1 MDNLGTELRTTI
13 TSNPDVSIVNEQYWK
28 LPIVLYDVGFDR
40 VKRLKMDILM
50 KMLLLA
56 FQEADIRRAANLS
69 EMLFVE
75 ELFISDLIYK
85 MQRIGL
91 IGLEKTGYKLTPKGH
106 DYLEKGIF
114 DEEMEGG
121 QTVISY
127 SAIHDEYRLTPED
140 SLLVADERLA
150 LYRYPIK
157 GSLNKDRI
165 EQLLFK
171 EGVQVGEESF
181 QTIITGITSCIEQK
195 TKYISCVEF
204 QLYDEK
210 QDIFF
215 ARVWNTMTNSWDE
228 IIEKQIE
235 ARELVKWRKAM
246 EEKNAVKVGTAK

>member
-1 MDNLGTELRTTI
+1 MDNLRTELRATI
-13 TSNPDVSIVNEQYWK
+13 TSNPDVSIVNEQLWK
-28 LPIVLYDVGFDR
+28 LPIVLYDVGFDQ

-91 IGLEKTGYKLTPKGH
+91 IGLGKTGYKLTPKGH

-127 SAIHDEYRLTPED
+127 SAIHNEYRLALKD
-140 SLLVADERLA
+140 SSEEADEALA

-157 GSLNKDRI
+157 GSLNKERI

-171 EGVQVGEESF
+171 EGVNGGEESF
-181 QTIITGITSCIEQK
+181 QTIITGITNCIEQK

-204 QLYDEK
+204 QLYDDK

-215 ARVWNTMTNSWDE
+215 SRVWNLMTSSWDE
-228 IIEKQIE
+228 IVEKQIE
-235 ARELVKWRKAM
+235 AREVVKWRKAM
-246 EEKNAVKVGTAK
+246 EEQSV

>member
-1 MDNLGTELRTTI
+1 MDNLRTELRGTI
-13 TSNPDVSIVNEQYWK
+13 TSNPDVSIVNEQLWK
-28 LPIVLYDVGFDR
+28 LPIVLFDVGFEQ

-91 IGLEKTGYKLTPKGH
+91 IRLEKAGYKLTPKGH

-127 SAIHDEYRLTPED
+127 SAIHDEYRLARED
-140 SLLVADERLA
+140 SSEEADEA
-150 LYRYPIK
+150 HGIYRYPIK

-171 EGVQVGEESF
+171 EGVNTGEESF

-204 QLYDEK
+204 QLYDDK

-215 ARVWNTMTNSWDE
+215 SRVWNTMTSSWDE
-228 IIEKQIE
+228 VIEKQIE
-235 ARELVKWRKAM
+235 ARELVKWRRAM
-246 EEKNAVKVGTAK
+246 EEQNV

>member
-1 MDNLGTELRTTI
+1 VDNLRTELRATI
-13 TSNPDVSIVNEQYWK
+13 TSNPDVSIVNEQLWK
-28 LPIVLYDVGFDR
+28 LPIVLYDVGFDQ

-91 IGLEKTGYKLTPKGH
+91 IGLGKTGYKLTPKGH

-127 SAIHDEYRLTPED
+127 SAIHNEYRLALKD
-140 SLLVADERLA
+140 SSEEADEALA

-157 GSLNKDRI
+157 GSLNKERI

-171 EGVQVGEESF
+171 EGVNGGEESF
-181 QTIITGITSCIEQK
+181 QTIITGITSCIEQQ

-204 QLYDEK
+204 QLYDDK

-215 ARVWNTMTNSWDE
+215 SRVWNLMTSSWDE
-228 IIEKQIE
+228 IVEKQIE
-235 ARELVKWRKAM
+235 AREVVKWRKAM
-246 EEKNAVKVGTAK
+246 EEQSV

>member
-1 MDNLGTELRTTI
+1 MDNLRMELRATI
-13 TSNPDVSIVNEQYWK
+13 TSNPDVSIVNEQLWK
-28 LPIVLYDVGFDR
+28 LPIVLYDVGFDQ

-91 IGLEKTGYKLTPKGH
+91 IRLEKTGYKLTPKGH

-127 SAIHDEYRLTPED
+127 SAIHDEYRLARED
-140 SLLVADERLA
+140 SSEEADEA
-150 LYRYPIK
+150 LGIYRYPIK

-171 EGVQVGEESF
+171 EGVNTGEENF

-204 QLYDEK
+204 QLYDDK

-215 ARVWNTMTNSWDE
+215 SRVWNLLTSSWDE
-228 IIEKQIE
+228 IVEKQIE
-235 ARELVKWRKAM
+235 AREVVKWRKAM
-246 EEKNAVKVGTAK
+246 EEQSV

>member
-1 MDNLGTELRTTI
+1 
-13 TSNPDVSIVNEQYWK
+13 
-28 LPIVLYDVGFDR
+28 
-40 VKRLKMDILM
+40 
-50 KMLLLA
+50 
-56 FQEADIRRAANLS
+56 
-69 EMLFVE
+69 VE

-91 IGLEKTGYKLTPKGH
+91 IGLGKTGYKLTPKGH

-127 SAIHDEYRLTPED
+127 SAIHNEYRLALKD
-140 SLLVADERLA
+140 SSEEADEALA

-171 EGVQVGEESF
+171 EGVNVGEESF
-181 QTIITGITSCIEQK
+181 QTIITGITSCIEQQ

-204 QLYDEK
+204 QLYDDK

-215 ARVWNTMTNSWDE
+215 SRVWNVMTSSWDE
-228 IIEKQIE
+228 IVEKQIE
-235 ARELVKWRKAM
+235 AREVVKWRKAM
-246 EEKNAVKVGTAK
+246 EEQSV